1 MVTSLRHR
9 DNVRRGWLPDLASTR
24 EVPPVTEGLE
34 AAADAFERT
43 GGLLLAVEPFADS
56 SRSWRRVGNPR

>member
-1 MVTSLRHR
+1 MFGAGGYPTSPR
-9 DNVRRGWLPDLASTR
+9 PR
-24 EVPPVTEGLE
+24 EVPPVTEALE